1 MGAYA
6 DTIEGISLSGT
17 FFFLNSH
24 ENCLSGKEYLVLE
37 NSIYFLVLNV
47 GRRVH
52 FSLSL
57 SCTLSPLPCLCLY
70 FYIML
75 LHYIQAFYSQCILEG
90 KSFTPL
96 VGKFPNLKLLN
107 TERPASLPC

>member
-57 SCTLSPLPCLCLY
+57 SLALSHLCLVFAY
-70 FYIML
+70 ISTLCFYIIFRL
-75 LHYIQAFYSQCILEG
+75 FILSAF
-90 KSFTPL
+90 
-96 VGKFPNLKLLN
+96 
-107 TERPASLPC
+107 